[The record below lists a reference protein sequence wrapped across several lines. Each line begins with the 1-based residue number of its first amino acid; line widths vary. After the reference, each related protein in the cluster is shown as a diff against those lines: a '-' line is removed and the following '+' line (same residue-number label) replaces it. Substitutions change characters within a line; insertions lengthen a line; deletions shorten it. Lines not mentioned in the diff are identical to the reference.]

1 MSPNFIAVD
10 RLTSEDKAFLLET
23 LMEFCASYENY
34 MSGDN
39 EDFISER
46 WRKEV
51 VGKTSAEVERILDR
65 ITRYRPPVK
74 NWEPPNYK
82 GID

>member
-10 RLTSEDKAFLLET
+10 CLTSEDKAFLLET

-51 VGKTSAEVERILDR
+51 VGKTFAEVERILDR
-65 ITRYRPPVK
+65 ITRYRLPVK
-74 NWEPPNYK
+74 NWELPNYK
-82 GID
+82 GTD